1 MHTQYKLNVMQR
13 STKPEAKAFDRHNT
27 TSLFPISSR
36 VMIVTRI
43 VTSIAFMLTVIFVK
57 IHSWKEDKT
66 QYLLTD
72 FAAITAL

>member
-1 MHTQYKLNVMQR
+1 
-13 STKPEAKAFDRHNT
+13 
-27 TSLFPISSR
+27 
-36 VMIVTRI
+36 MIVTRI